1 MRNFN
6 VSTPPSVRLHFG
18 GFILDLTTRRLWQ
31 GGQEVLITPKAF
43 EVLAFLA
50 ERHGQVVDREA
61 LLEALWPGTFV
72 DDHAL
77 SVQVGEVRKALDDR
91 PGAPRFIETRHR
103 RGYRFIAEVTR
114 EGGTAATSPPIS
126 PNEPKPGHFGAN
138 EPKPETRYA
147 RSGDVDIAYQVL
159 GEPGGIDIVFV
170 MGWVSHL
177 EYFWKEPSFARFLR
191 RLASFSRLI
200 LFDKRGT
207 GLSDRVPIAQLPTL
221 EERMDDVR
229 AVMDAAGSERAVLLG
244 VSEGGPMSA
253 LFSATYPQKTLA
265 LVMIGTYAR
274 RLRDA
279 DYPWGPT
286 PAERELFF
294 EEIQRTWGGPVGI
307 DARAPSRAHDPDF
320 REWWATYL
328 RMGASPGAA
337 IALTKMNAEI
347 DVRGVLP
354 SVQAPSLVIHRRGDL
369 CLRAEEGE
377 HVARLIPGARFL
389 ELPGVDHLPFVGD
402 QDAMLDEIEDFVTS
416 LRFTI
421 EPERV
426 LATVMTLDTLNP
438 ADYLRV
444 ADHIGREIEWFR
456 GQPVAA
462 GSAPGFACA
471 TFDGPARAA
480 RCAAAIVRH
489 GTRPGIPIRAAVHS
503 GECEFLAGRV
513 TGGPAV
519 RIANQIRET
528 AAPGEVLVT
537 NAVRDLVAGSG
548 IRFTDRGFVDP
559 WSIFRVEH

>member
-1 MRNFN
+1 M
-6 VSTPPSVRLHFG
+6 SLPAITHSRLHFG
-18 GFILDLTTRRLWQ
+18 GFVLDLASRRLWR
-31 GGQEVLITPKAF
+31 GGEEILITPKALD
-43 EVLAFLA
+43 VLAFLA
-50 ERHGQVVDREA
+50 ERRGEVVEREA
-61 LLEALWPGTFV
+61 LLEALWPGIYV

-77 SVQVGEVRKALDDR
+77 SVQVGEVRKVLDDR
-91 PGAPRFIETRHR
+91 PGTPRFIETRHR

-114 EGGTAATSPPIS
+114 EAVSSAPAPVLAPTVAGVEGV
-126 PNEPKPGHFGAN
+126 
-138 EPKPETRYA
+138 PETRYA

-221 EERMDDVR
+221 EQRMDDLR
-229 AVMDAAGSERAVLLG
+229 AVMDAVGSERAAILG

-253 LFSATYPQKTLA
+253 LFSASYPDKTLA

-274 RLRDA
+274 RLRDV

-286 PAERELFF
+286 AEERTHFF
-294 EEIQRTWGGPVGI
+294 EEIQRTWGGPVGLEE
-307 DARAPSRAHDPDF
+307 RAPSVAQDPAF

-337 IALTKMNAEI
+337 VALTKMNADI
-347 DVRGVLP
+347 DVRHVLA
-354 SVQAPSLVIHRRGDL
+354 SVRVPALVIHRTGDQL
-369 CLRAEEGE
+369 LKIDEGR
-377 HVARLIPGARFL
+377 HIASLIPGARFL

-402 QDAMLDEIEDFVTS
+402 QDEMLDEIEDFLTS
-416 LRFTI
+416 LRFSL

-426 LATVMTLDTLNP
+426 LATVLVVGTPEEEDFHRIR
-438 ADYLRV
+438 AHAV
-444 ADHIGREIEWFR
+444 REVDWFR
-456 GQPVAA
+456 GQLMEGEQGVR
-462 GSAPGFACA
+462 A

-480 RCAAAIVRH
+480 RCAAAIIRH
-489 GTRPGIPIRAAVHS
+489 AHRAGVAARAALHS
-503 GECEFLAGRV
+503 GECDTMGGRV

-519 RIANQIRET
+519 VVAERIRGLAQ
-528 AAPGEVLVT
+528 PGEVLVSST
-537 NAVRDLVAGSG
+537 VRDLVAGSG
-548 IRFTDRGFVDP
+548 IRFGDRGAVDG
-559 WSIFRVEH
+559 WTVYRVEG